1 MLFRSKTTTDLTEDM
16 LISAA
21 KNYAE
26 ACKIN
31 GTTEQY
37 TNHPNNWLKES
48 VWIDYLP
55 DNYKRPKKSR
65 KIRDNNNFQNRE
77 YDYDDLESRLL
88 GADGKEEQA

>member
-1 MLFRSKTTTDLTEDM
+1 M

-37 TNHPNNWLKES
+37 INHPNNWLKDS

-55 DNYKRPKKSR
+55 DNYKQPKKGR
-65 KIRDNNNFQNRE
+65 KTRDNNNFQKRE

-88 GADGKEEQA
+88 GTGENGKSSLP